1 MMNERANR
9 RACGRLRRIL
19 VAATSVTVL
28 SIACTVFTV
37 GGAARAAEPAPT
49 SQSAQQKQIAD
60 IVQTVM
66 DQQHLRAVIVEV
78 TQNGKVIARRAFGPS
93 LTGEPA
99 TPDMHFRNGA
109 VAFEYLTTLLM
120 QFVDEHKV
128 TLDDTIQKWEPSLPE
143 ADKVTLKMLA
153 NQTTGYPDFETDNAW
168 TAAFYA
174 DPTKSQ
180 SFQSRLD
187 YAFSRPLQF
196 APGTNWSYAHTN
208 FMILGDILAK
218 IGKEP
223 LDVLLRDKVI
233 KPMGLTSTVFSATGS
248 VPSPAL
254 HSYSSERRVALGI
267 PSGAPF
273 YEESTY
279 WNSDWGVPV
288 GANETTTVD
297 DLIRTAVAVG
307 TGKLVSKSSYTAM
320 TSPYLLGFGMKEA
333 ACEPSCFT
341 LIPAYNFG
349 LGIVR
354 QGSWLTQDPEVGGYS
369 ATEAYLPSKKIAI
382 AAVTTYAPG
391 AFDDQGNYNNES
403 DTVFHALAA
412 YIAPSDAVPPP
423 TSTGSDLQRHRA
435 PK

>member
-1 MMNERANR
+1 
-9 RACGRLRRIL
+9 
-19 VAATSVTVL
+19 
-28 SIACTVFTV
+28 
-37 GGAARAAEPAPT
+37 
-49 SQSAQQKQIAD
+49 
-60 IVQTVM
+60 M
-66 DQQHLRAVIVEV
+66 DQQDLRAVIVEI
-78 TQNGKVIARRAFGPS
+78 TENGRVIARRAFGPS

-99 TPDMHFRNGA
+99 TPNMYFRNGA

-120 QFVDEHKV
+120 EFVDEHKV

-143 ADKVTLKMLA
+143 ADQVTLKMLA

-174 DPTKSQ
+174 DPDQSQ
-180 SFQSRLD
+180 SYQTRLD
-187 YAFSRPLQF
+187 YAFRRPMQF

-218 IGKEP
+218 IGKKP

-248 VPSPAL
+248 VPSPTL

-273 YEESTY
+273 YEEATY
-279 WNSDWGVPV
+279 WNADWGVPV
-288 GANETTTVD
+288 GANETTTID
-297 DLIRTAVAVG
+297 DMIRTAVAVG

-320 TSPYLLGFGMKEA
+320 TAPNLLGFGMKEP

-341 LIPAYNFG
+341 QIPAYNFG
-349 LGIVR
+349 LGVVR
-354 QGSWLTQDPEVGGYS
+354 QGSWLTQDPQVGGYS

-382 AAVTTYAPG
+382 AAVTTYTPA
-391 AFDDQGNYNNES
+391 AFDDQGNYKNGS
-403 DTVFHALAA
+403 DAVFHALAA
-412 YIAPSDAVPPP
+412 YISPADAVPPP
-423 TSTGSDLQRHRA
+423 
-435 PK
+435 PKNG